1 MPRFTFPADYDDI
14 VNLYNDANNL
24 AEDNERLKRLVR
36 GKLKNQGRPSTST
49 SDAPKQPEKQSTIKP
64 SSASKSAASASNG
77 VNGACAW
84 AAAPSVAD
92 VAAKS
97 VNLGG
102 AKLKM
107 KKRPVEPEGSES
119 DDESPLPK
127 KTKLAPPA
135 KKPKEGKANGKDGKK
150 EDKAPKGSSAYN
162 VYFGERTTA
171 LRKESPELDRSE
183 IATKVGAEWKEL
195 TDEEKVPW
203 KEEAAKR
210 NAAKFA
216 AYEAAKA
223 NGGMATLAA
232 CAVEND
238 EDDDEDD
245 D

>member
-1 MPRFTFPADYDDI
+1 MPRFTFPAEYDDI

-24 AEDNERLKRLVR
+24 AEDNERLKRLLK
-36 GKLKNQGRPSTST
+36 GKLKNQGRPSSST
-49 SDAPKQPEKQSTIKP
+49 SGAPKQPEKQSTIKL
-64 SSASKSAASASNG
+64 SAASSSNG

-107 KKRPVEPEGSES
+107 KKRPVEPEKSDS
-119 DDESPLPK
+119 DDDTPLPK

-210 NAAKFA
+210 NAVKFA

-223 NGGMATLAA
+223 NGGMSTLAA
-232 CAVEND
+232 CTVEND
-238 EDDDEDD
+238 EDDDGDD